1 MAAND
6 DEVFMQ
12 DIDIDYD
19 KVVSYEE
26 LEKYN
31 NPIVIPDDFDQMEDV
46 CVTSVPMIQFVDEVS
61 ISQVVESS
69 RNVSVIIETFSCTK
83 CGKRYKKKS
92 YFYKHQ
98 LTCGKR
104 LIYYSVSNQ
113 EGFSN

>member
-1 MAAND
+1 MVAND

-19 KVVSYEE
+19 EVVSYEE

-31 NPIVIPDDFDQMEDV
+31 NFENFEIEIPDDLGIDDFDQMEDV
-46 CVTSVPMIQFVDEVS
+46 CVTSVLMIQFVDEVS

-69 RNVSVIIETFSCTK
+69 RNVSVIVESFSCTK

-92 YFYKHQ
+92 YFDKHQ
-98 LTCGKR
+98 LTCGK
-104 LIYYSVSNQ
+104 S
-113 EGFSN
+113 